1 MWQVFDGEGKES
13 SEAEDLFGER
23 EHDVDLAARTTEE
36 TLAAVIKDKANK
48 DAASTA
54 MKKKVLV
61 DMTRAMDT
69 GVIPNKALAAI
80 YHPKPGDDADNDASA
95 GVFHLVFSN
104 GCGGLSDWSKEEYR
118 TFCLK
123 KFEKAGTALMTSLVK
138 EGSPDFPPDAKIA
151 YAHAKVTTCSMP
163 DT

>member
-13 SEAEDLFGER
+13 SEADDLFGER

-61 DMTRAMDT
+61 DMTKAMDT
-69 GVIPNKALAAI
+69 GVIPNKDLAAF
-80 YHPKPGDDADNDASA
+80 YAPRPLDDADNDASA
-95 GVFHLVFSN
+95 GTFHLVFSG
-104 GCGGLSDWSKEEYR
+104 GCAGLADWSKEEYKK
-118 TFCLK
+118 FCLA
-123 KFEKAGTALMTSLVK
+123 KFEKAGTARMTALVN

-151 YAHAKVTTCSMP
+151 FAHAKVTTC
-163 DT
+163 